1 MATFHQIFSEQ
12 SSAALSTVSLLAV
25 GVIFSIQALFP
36 VPMVHAQTESI
47 NAQASMPPSP
57 RLNSALQYF
66 GSSNEAPASSV
77 PNTASEQESVTQSIS
92 SEKPYVG
99 DEGIP
104 VMAETVVEGSAIDS
118 FPDPFDVGPQTVVND
133 PWESFNADVFQ
144 FNYDMDRYLL
154 KPVAKGYNAV
164 IPPDVQGSLA
174 NAFNNMGFMTRF
186 LNSLFQGKYGR
197 AGIET
202 KRFLINST
210 IGVAGLFDV
219 AKYVFETEAPPSED
233 TGQTLALYGM
243 ESGPFLILPFMPP
256 LTVRDAVGYVG
267 DVAMNPLNYFIPFFP
282 NFGLNVDRTVND
294 RSLNLDKFAGIEEST
309 VDLYG
314 AVRSGY
320 FDSRAKDLRE

>member
-1 MATFHQIFSEQ
+1 MARFHQNVSEQ
-12 SSAALSTVSLLAV
+12 SSVSLSKVSLFAV
-25 GVIFSIQALFP
+25 GMIFSIQAFFP
-36 VPMVHAQTESI
+36 MFLVHAQVI
-47 NAQASMPPSP
+47 MPPSP
-57 RLNSALQYF
+57 RLDSALQYF

-77 PNTASEQESVTQSIS
+77 SNTPSDQESPIQPASL
-92 SEKPYVG
+92 ENPYVG

-118 FPDPFDVGPQTVVND
+118 FSDPFDDGPSVVVND

-154 KPVAKGYNAV
+154 KPVAKGYNTV
-164 IPPDVQGSLA
+164 VPPDVQGSLA

-219 AKYVFETEAPPSED
+219 AKYVFETDAPPSED
-233 TGQTLALYGM
+233 TGQTLAMYGM
-243 ESGPFLILPFMPP
+243 ESGPFLILPFMRP
-256 LTVRDAVGYVG
+256 LTVRDAVGYAG
-267 DVAMNPLNYFIPFFP
+267 DIAMNPINYFIPFFP
-282 NFGLNVDRTVND
+282 NLGVNAESTVND

-320 FDSRAKDLRE
+320 FDSRAKDLSE